1 MPPLADFFALTH
13 LPKPGHRVDLGIP
26 TGSAEA
32 LALAQLANHRRTL
45 AVVTASAADAARL
58 LEEIPWFAPELRVRL
73 LPDWETLP
81 YDHFSPHHDL
91 VSERLA
97 TLWAALQGEIDLL
110 LIPASTAIYRLTPP
124 AFLALLEREGIGG
137 EEGGRRQAINGG

>member
-1 MPPLADFFALTH
+1 MPQLADFFALTD
-13 LPKPGHRVDLGIP
+13 LPKPGHRLDLNII

-32 LALAQLANHRRTL
+32 LVLAELATKGKPL
-45 AVVTASAADAARL
+45 AVVTASATDAARL
-58 LEEIPWFAPELRVRL
+58 LEEIPWFAPQLRVRL

-97 TLWAALQGEIDLL
+97 TLWAALQGEVDILL
-110 LIPASTAIYRLTPP
+110 APASTAVYRLTPP
-124 AFLALLEREGIGG
+124 AFLAAYTFAFKKG
-137 EEGGRRQAINGG
+137 